1 MVEPTRSTLGD
12 RYELQALLA
21 TGGMGQVWRAE
32 DTLLGRTV
40 AIKVLRSEYTGD
52 PLFLARFRAEAQHTA
67 ALSHP
72 NITAVYDYGEEP
84 AIDGSGE
91 HLAYLVMEL
100 IDGES
105 LAAVLAR
112 DGALPPTRVLEVL
125 RQTASALGS
134 AHAAGVVH
142 RDVKPG
148 NVLLRADGTV
158 AITDFGIAS
167 SAGSVPLTKTG
178 QVIGTASYLSPEQ
191 ASGAHATAAS
201 DVYALGMVGYEL
213 LTGQRAFDGDNSVTI
228 ALRHLRDTPEPLPD
242 DVPAGVRTLVERA
255 LVKDPAQRFPDG
267 DAFAAAIDDVLAG
280 RLLTPVERTD
290 TQSFWLLPD
299 AAALAGASTADGTV
313 RRPAPAAQG
322 RLGRVLVPV
331 VALLAGAGL
340 AAVVLQGVAP
350 DATGTTEAAA
360 QGLGA
365 TTATASPAEL
375 TLDDDD
381 YLDRPVEAVQRQLE
395 ALGLV
400 VQTQA
405 VATDSVD
412 AGLVVDVAPLGGR
425 LERGG
430 EVLVSYAVAPEA
442 DSSPTPR
449 QRTTVDTVRAP
460 VPRAPVSI
468 APPATTP
475 APSPTPQPAPTTEP
489 DETSVAP
496 DPTDGSESSAPVI
509 DPGGSGTPTSP
520 GGGAAP
526 TTGTGST
533 APVTGSGQ
541 GSGNG
546 QGNGTGQGNGSGS
559 GRGTAGARAARPA
572 DLPAQAAGVRRAVR
586 CSSRHP
592 VAAARAT
599 RPGVGSGPPSRTPTA
614 PAATAASS
622 SRSPPERTAAT
633 ASTAASTTAT
643 RAGCPAPA
651 TGPQDSPSAATA
663 STAAAASQP
672 LVTAGGRAP
681 ARRRRRRRPARR

>member
-1 MVEPTRSTLGD
+1 MVEPARTTLGD

-84 AIDGSGE
+84 AVDGSGE

-105 LAAVLAR
+105 LATVLAR
-112 DGALPPTRVLEVL
+112 DGALPAGRVLEVL
-125 RQTASALGS
+125 RQTASALGA

-167 SAGSVPLTKTG
+167 SAGSVPLTQTG

-213 LTGQRAFDGDNSVTI
+213 LTGRRAFDGDNSVTI
-228 ALRHLRDTPEPLPD
+228 ALRHLRDTPEPLPED
-242 DVPAGVRTLVERA
+242 LPAGVRTLIERA

-299 AAALAGASTADGTV
+299 AAALAGAANADGAV
-313 RRPAPAAQG
+313 RRPVPPAQG
-322 RLGRVLVPV
+322 RLGRVLVPL
-331 VALLAGAGL
+331 VALLAGAGV
-340 AAVVLQGVAP
+340 AAVVLQGLAP
-350 DATGTTEAAA
+350 DGGGATVAAA

-365 TTATASPAEL
+365 ATATADPAEL
-375 TLDDDD
+375 VLDVDD
-381 YLDRPVEAVQRQLE
+381 YVDRPVAAVQRQLE

-400 VQTQA
+400 VETQA
-405 VATDSVD
+405 VATDSVE
-412 AGLVVDVAPLGGR
+412 AGLVVDVAPLGHR
-425 LERGG
+425 LVRGA
-430 EVLVSYAVAPEA
+430 EVLVSYAVAPEVDGA
-442 DSSPTPR
+442 PVQR
-449 QRTTVDTVRAP
+449 QRTPVDAVQAPVVRAP
-460 VPRAPVSI
+460 VSV
-468 APPATTP
+468 APPASTP
-475 APSPTPQPAPTTEP
+475 EPSPTPEPTPTPSPSGDAEETEP
-489 DETSVAP
+489 GGEP
-496 DPTDGSESSAPVI
+496 QSSAPTS
-509 DPGGSGTPTSP
+509 DPAATG
-520 GGGAAP
+520 AP
-526 TTGTGST
+526 TPSDGST
-533 APVTGSGQ
+533 APTSGADDESTPPGNGAGQ
-541 GSGNG
+541 GNGGGAGQENRPGNGNGNGNGNG
-546 QGNGTGQGNGSGS
+546 QG
-559 GRGTAGARAARPA
+559 GAR
-572 DLPAQAAGVRRAVR
+572 G
-586 CSSRHP
+586 
-592 VAAARAT
+592 
-599 RPGVGSGPPSRTPTA
+599 
-614 PAATAASS
+614 
-622 SRSPPERTAAT
+622 
-633 ASTAASTTAT
+633 
-643 RAGCPAPA
+643 
-651 TGPQDSPSAATA
+651 
-663 STAAAASQP
+663 
-672 LVTAGGRAP
+672 
-681 ARRRRRRRPARR
+681 